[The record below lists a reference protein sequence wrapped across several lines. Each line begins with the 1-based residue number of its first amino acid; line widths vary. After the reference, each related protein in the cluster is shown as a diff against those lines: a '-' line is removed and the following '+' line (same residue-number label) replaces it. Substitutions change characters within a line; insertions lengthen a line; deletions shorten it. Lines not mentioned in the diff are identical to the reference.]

1 MSELEVSVDQLE
13 SGLAAGTPLI
23 DVRENDEYLGG
34 HVAGAK
40 LIPMSEMMA
49 RADEVPTEGEVYV
62 ICLSGGRSLKVT
74 EFLRSRG
81 VDAYSVAGGTKGWYE
96 SGRPVVPG
104 ADPG

>member
-1 MSELEVSVDQLE
+1 MSELEVDIDQLE
-13 SGLAAGTPLI
+13 SALAAGTPLI

-74 EFLRSRG
+74 EFLRGRG

-104 ADPG
+104 SEPG

>member
-1 MSELEVSVDQLE
+1 MSAPEVDIDQLE
-13 SGLAAGTPLI
+13 SALAAGTPLI

-34 HVAGAK
+34 HVPGAT

-49 RADEVPTEGEVYV
+49 RVEEVPTEGEVYV
-62 ICLSGGRSLKVT
+62 ICFSGQRSLKVA
-74 EFLRSRG
+74 EFLRGRG
-81 VDAYSVAGGTKGWYE
+81 VDASSVAGGTKAWYE

>member
-1 MSELEVSVDQLE
+1 MPP
-13 SGLAAGTPLI
+13 ARPLI

-62 ICLSGGRSLKVT
+62 ICQVGGRSLKVT
-74 EFLRSRG
+74 EFLRGRG
-81 VDAYSVAGGTKGWYE
+81 VDAYSVAGGTKAWYE

-104 ADPG
+104 SEPG